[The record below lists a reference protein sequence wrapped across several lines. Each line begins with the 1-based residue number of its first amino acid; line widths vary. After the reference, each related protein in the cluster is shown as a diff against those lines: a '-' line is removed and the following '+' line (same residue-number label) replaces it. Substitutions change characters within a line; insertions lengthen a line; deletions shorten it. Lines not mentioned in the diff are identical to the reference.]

1 MSGTETQIQTIG
13 GNSFNGFHK
22 NLERR
27 LNPISNSTILSQKN
41 LPVSTF
47 QSPHQNGN
55 YSILK
60 CNFLN

>member
-1 MSGTETQIQTIG
+1 MSGTETQIQPIG
-13 GNSFNGFHK
+13 ENAFNGFHK

-27 LNPISNSTILSQKN
+27 LNPLLNSTMLSQKN

-47 QSPHQNGN
+47 SSPHHNGN

-60 CNFLN
+60 CNRF